1 MVQEAYDEPSGS
13 ICYPGSEIP
22 EWFSFQ
28 STESFIT
35 LELQPGWFNNNFV
48 GFAVCTV
55 VAFREHENDGLG
67 CSVCCDYGF
76 KCQDGHWHEASC
88 GMFGWGDGFGG
99 PSYVRSD
106 HVFMGYDFQINPNN
120 SGLGCSYNE
129 VSIKFYLE
137 NNNFEKLE
145 CCEVTKCG
153 VRLLYVQD
161 IGEPSGSF
169 RSDDED
175 EFWDCM
181 ETPSESLLSSD
192 DEDQF
197 WEAMEEH

>member
-1 MVQEAYDEPSGS
+1 MMVWVA
-13 ICYPGSEIP
+13 
-22 EWFSFQ
+22 
-28 STESFIT
+28 
-35 LELQPGWFNNNFV
+35 LFV
-48 GFAVCTV
+48 VIMDSNVKMGIGMKL
-55 VAFREHENDGLG
+55 VA
-67 CSVCCDYGF
+67 
-76 KCQDGHWHEASC
+76 
-88 GMFGWGDGFGG
+88 
-99 PSYVRSD
+99 
-106 HVFMGYDFQINPNN
+106 INPNN